1 MEERMKEKTKQEI
14 YKGWYDNQYQNVID
28 DYRDPIINDIDFLL
42 KIPFMHRLYVGGSM
56 TPAIMGVSK
65 WSDIV
70 TEWKKMVG
78 EIDNTTIDDDKR
90 FLFAKGHVM
99 EEPIAQLF
107 SYITKIPHTEGQSLT
122 DVERPWAY
130 VQVDKFT
137 EDGEPL
143 EIKTAFSNREEDGE
157 KVWGKG
163 CTFNGRGEMLTED
176 DTIPVEYM
184 IQVQKQ
190 ISFVGDECKS
200 GWLCA
205 LIGNEVKP
213 RIYRIHRNQELI
225 DKINKADEEFMFNHV
240 IPHIEPTMPK
250 EEKEEAQELTKK
262 DDKTLFADKEV
273 ALVIDEIKEI
283 KASIAKLKE
292 QEEALT
298 KRLETVFDKQLNGEG
313 VICDTEGNTLVSR
326 KSYETNRFNSTKFK
340 NDNAELY
347 KEYLT
352 TTTSYRLTLA
362 KEKK

>member
-1 MEERMKEKTKQEI
+1 MTQLTKKEIFNRWKNEQEERVRDAYVDPLTNKI
-14 YKGWYDNQYQNVID
+14 DN
-28 DYRDPIINDIDFLL
+28 LL
-42 KIPFMHRLYVGGSM
+42 VIPFMHRLYVGGSM

-137 EDGEPL
+137 EQGEPL

-190 ISFVGDECKS
+190 ISFVDECRS

-225 DKINKADEEFMFNHV
+225 DKINKADEDFMFKYV

-250 EEKEEAQELTKK
+250 EEKEVAQELTKK

-283 KASIAKLKE
+283 KASITKLKE
-292 QEEALT
+292 QEETLT
-298 KRLETVFDKQLNGEG
+298 KYLESVFEKQLDGEG
-313 VICDTEGNTLVSR
+313 VICDTEGNTLVTR
-326 KSYETNRFNSTKFK
+326 KSYETNRFNSAKFK

-352 TTTSYRLTLA
+352 TTNSYRLTLA